1 MFLALLMAA
10 LLPQV
15 SQRSA
20 RAQTVPPSTEFLVNS
35 TEDKVDT
42 DFSDDICDADPGP
55 AVQCTLRAAIIQANL
70 TPGQQV
76 IRLQAQVYRLTIPG
90 ANEDQSFT
98 GDLDVRDAVQIIGT
112 TSGRAR
118 STIDA
123 TGLGDRVFD
132 GLLFSSS
139 SQWLLQ
145 QLTITGG
152 QLPGTTGPGTEFD
165 GGGIRN
171 FSNLTINDSVLRN
184 NTAAR
189 GGGIAHHGQQSL
201 TIERSTIS
209 DNRAIA
215 GDTSSLADGGGG
227 ILQANGRLTLRDSTV
242 QNNISA
248 SQGGGLSLLPFAQ
261 SSGSNP
267 VRIERSLVVGN
278 SAQGN
283 GGGISVEGKNGGSV
297 VIENST
303 VSTNFATTQG
313 GGIDVRNLQLPVVLR
328 ATTIASNRSQRGG
341 GVMSDDKTTG
351 ATMEATHSIF
361 ANNVGGNCDFEQ
373 KFRDSSFNLSSDSL
387 CSFGGSNNR
396 ENVGAKLGPLQF
408 NGGPTQ
414 THALLP
420 GSPAIDAGRATGCPA
435 TDQRGVARPQ
445 NGTCDI
451 GAYEFDGSLP
461 TPTPS
466 PTPRPKPTPTPII
479 SDPFPP
485 RPTAPTE

>member
-1 MFLALLMAA
+1 LLV
-10 LLPQV
+10 LLIAIGPQV

-20 RAQTVPPSTEFLVNS
+20 HAQTVPPSTEFLVNS
-35 TEDKVDT
+35 TEDKVDA
-42 DFSDDICDADPGP
+42 DFSDDVCDADPGP

-70 TPGQQV
+70 TPDQQV

-90 ANEDQSFT
+90 ANEAQSFT

-132 GLLFSSS
+132 GLLLSNS

-152 QLPGTTGPGTEFD
+152 QLPGTTGLGTEFD

-171 FSNLTINDSVLRN
+171 FSNLTIADSVIRN
-184 NTAAR
+184 NAAAR
-189 GGGIAHHGQQSL
+189 GGGIAQHGQQSL

-209 DNRAIA
+209 DNRAIGA
-215 GDTSSLADGGGG
+215 DTPSLADGGGG
-227 ILQANGRLTLRDSTV
+227 ILQANARLTLRDSTV

-261 SSGSNP
+261 GSVITP
-267 VRIERSLVVGN
+267 VRIERSLIAGN
-278 SAQGN
+278 SAQVN

-328 ATTIASNRSQRGG
+328 ATTIAGNRSQHGG
-341 GVMSDDKTTG
+341 GVMSDDKTTA
-351 ATMEATHSIF
+351 ATIEATNSIF
-361 ANNVGGNCDFEQ
+361 SNNVGGNCDFEQ
-373 KFRDSSFNLSSDSL
+373 VFRDSSFNLSSDSL
-387 CSFGGSNNR
+387 CSFHGANNH

-414 THALLP
+414 THALLT
-420 GSPAIDAGRATGCPA
+420 GSPAIDAGGAAGCPA

-451 GAYEFDGSLP
+451 GAYEVAASELP
-461 TPTPS
+461 PTATPS
-466 PTPRPKPTPTPII
+466 ATLPPKATPTPII
-479 SDPFPP
+479 SDPLPP